1 MRFISKLLVAAL
13 CCALAAPALAEQIT
27 GAGSTFV
34 YPILSKWSEA
44 YSKSTGVQVN
54 YQSIGSGGGIAQIK
68 AATVDFGASDAPLA
82 PDQLTQ
88 AGLAQFPVV
97 IGGVV
102 PVYNIEGLDAGQ
114 IRFTGP
120 LLADIYLGKIRKWN
134 DPAVIAVNPDAKLPD
149 QPITVVHRSDGSGT
163 TFNWVNYLSKVS
175 PEWKDKVGEGTSV
188 SWPAGVGG
196 KGNEGVA
203 EYVKRLKGSIGYVE
217 YAYVLQNKMKYG
229 VVQNHAGNFIKPE
242 ASSLPG
248 GRGQC
253 RLGEGSGFLPGD
265 HRRARRG
272 SLSDQRDGV
281 RADVQTAQ
289 GCGPQPV
296 DSRILQMG
304 VEKGPELA
312 TSLDYVPLPAPL
324 VQQIEA
330 YWQAQIH

>member
-1 MRFISKLLVAAL
+1 MRFTSKLFAAAL
-13 CCALAAPALAEQIT
+13 CCVLATPALAQQIT

-114 IRFTGP
+114 LRFTGP

-163 TFNWVNYLSKVS
+163 TFNWVNYLAKVS

-242 ASSLPG
+242 ASAFQAAAANADWAKAQDFYLVITDAPG
-248 GRGQC
+248 AEAYPISATVFVLMYKQ
-253 RLGEGSGFLPGD
+253 PKD
-265 HRRARRG
+265 AARSQSTLAFFRW
-272 SLSDQRDGV
+272 
-281 RADVQTAQ
+281 AF
-289 GCGPQPV
+289 
-296 DSRILQMG
+296 
-304 VEKGPELA
+304 EKGPELA

-324 VQQIEA
+324 VQQIET